1 MAKDLVRVGMVGAGS
16 ISGSHLAAARE
27 GAGAKVV
34 AVCDIIEER
43 ARRRAAEFNIPEVYT
58 DHRRMLEESDLDAVI
73 VGVPNNVHHE
83 ITINALKAGKHVLC
97 EKPMAINVAA
107 GEQMVAAA
115 KESGRILAVGLVNR
129 MRSEVQTLRAMVDS
143 DELGKIYYAK
153 AMMIRRKGIP
163 GWGSWFTRKEESG
176 GGPLID
182 IGVHALDLAWFL
194 IGCPKPV
201 SVTGHTYTAFG
212 PDRRGLGS
220 WGIPDLTGFYDVEDL
235 AVGMIRFDN
244 GAAINL
250 EVSWALNMP
259 PETRINVIGEKAGA
273 LCTLDGNVRFFSEV
287 ENELVDT
294 TRQGS
299 KVSIFRAQLQH
310 FTDAI
315 REGTPV
321 LTPGE
326 HGLTVTRMLEGIYE
340 SAASGKEIRLD

>member
-1 MAKDLVRVGMVGAGS
+1 MAKDLVRIGMVGAGS

-27 GAGAKVV
+27 GAGAEIV

-43 ARRRAAEFNIPEVYT
+43 AQKRSKEFNIPEVYT
-58 DHRRMLEESDLDAVI
+58 DHRTMLEESDLDAVI
-73 VGVPNNVHHE
+73 VGVPNNVHHV
-83 ITINALKAGKHVLC
+83 ITIDALQAGKHVLC
-97 EKPMAINVAA
+97 EKPMAIDVAA

-115 KESGRILAVGLVNR
+115 KDSGKILAVGLVNR
-129 MRSEVQTLRAMVDS
+129 MRSEVQTLRKMVDAE
-143 DELGKIYYAK
+143 ELGKIYYAK
-153 AMMIRRKGIP
+153 AMLIRRKGIP

-182 IGVHALDLAWFL
+182 IGVHALDLSWFL
-194 IGCPKPV
+194 IGNPNPV
-201 SVTGHTYTAFG
+201 SVTGHTYSAFG
-212 PDRRGLGS
+212 PDRRGIGN
-220 WGIPDLTGFYDVEDL
+220 WGIPEWTGRYDVEDL
-235 AVGMIRFDN
+235 ATGMIRFDN
-244 GAAINL
+244 GAVINL

-273 LCTLDGNVRFFSEV
+273 LCALDGNLRFYSEV

-299 KVSIFRAQLQH
+299 KVSIFREQLQH
-310 FTDAI
+310 FADAI
-315 REGTPV
+315 RDNTPV

-340 SAASGKEIRLD
+340 SAAAGKEIRLD

>member
-1 MAKDLVRVGMVGAGS
+1 MADDLVRIGMVGAGS
-16 ISGSHLAAARE
+16 ISGSHLSAARE
-27 GAGAKVV
+27 GAGAKIV

-58 DHRRMLEESDLDAVI
+58 DHRRMLEEADLDAVI
-73 VGVPNNVHHE
+73 VGVPNNVHHV
-83 ITINALKAGKHVLC
+83 ITVNALQAGKHVLC

-107 GEQMVAAA
+107 GEKMVAAA
-115 KESGRILAVGLVNR
+115 KASGKILAVGLVNR
-129 MRSEVQTLRAMVDS
+129 MRSEVQTLRGMVDR

-182 IGVHALDLAWFL
+182 IGVHALDVAWFL
-194 IGCPKPV
+194 IGNPKPISV
-201 SVTGHTYTAFG
+201 SGHTYTAFG
-212 PDRRGLGS
+212 PERRGLGS
-220 WGIPDLTGFYDVEDL
+220 WGIPDWSGTYNVEDL
-235 AVGMIRFDN
+235 ATGMIRFDN
-244 GAAINL
+244 GAVINL

-273 LCTLDGNVRFFSEV
+273 LCPLDGNLRFYSEV

-310 FTDAI
+310 FTDAV
-315 REGTPV
+315 REGKPV

-326 HGLTVTRMLEGIYE
+326 HGLTVTRMLEGIYD
-340 SAASGKEIRLD
+340 SAAAGKEIRLD